1 MFSEGNPPGSK
12 ESAKVFGK
20 MDGPT
25 MLACKRLAGVA
36 LGGEMGESV
45 VHRVESNRIHLKG
58 NNSLADIEPNICRF
72 HAVLQKM

>member
-25 MLACKRLAGVA
+25 MLASKRLAGVA
-36 LGGEMGESV
+36 LRGEIGESV
-45 VHRVESNRIHLKG
+45 VHRVESNRIRLKDNG
-58 NNSLADIEPNICRF
+58 SLSVLEPKICRF
-72 HAVLQKM
+72 LAVLQKM